1 VRSKEA
7 VLKLFEEYKQNNS
20 TAMEKQ
26 WAEAKMARK
35 LFHGDFQ
42 DHPLIK
48 TTVVSSPNGDTLKQT
63 QKTVA
68 EVNTIRPV
76 VTAISGTLVKNRRDA
91 FYWALVEKPDEGK
104 IDKLNSFKQSIRQ
117 MARADK
123 VETAQDLDMLVGGYG
138 AVVPEIDYNKNPFGQ
153 IVFAKLDPDRVAWDM
168 AAREPNL
175 TDARFAYFWKKY
187 SEEEAEAVF
196 GITEP
201 SVELDTGNESESS
214 QTMNDNTR
222 FREDVYKDIEESPDD
237 KLFNVYYFNWYDYE
251 TKTIISNP
259 FSAVV
264 NATPEFI
271 AIAKQQQ
278 TDLQKLMGD
287 DVPDINAREWCV
299 DKKFVEPIK
308 LIGQSMG
315 VTVEVGEKTAV
326 KTYYNAVLSNKKVYK
341 LYKSI
346 YQDGLSILFKTCHFN
361 DVDNFW
367 YGLPKV
373 VEVPALLL
381 AKAITEAMRV
391 MGRNG
396 SKHYVFEK
404 SAFDASVKQSLT
416 EKIGVVTVPDG
427 ALSGGKTAQW
437 ATDIQATGYEQLMQ
451 FFLEMVSR
459 ISGVSIA
466 YMGDASDKNETGIL
480 NQRRVKQT
488 LVSLSNI
495 IDNVAQ
501 YQEENSRMLLPLMRT
516 LIKDNSDS
524 VRFFSTDGGNR
535 QNNTIT
541 QYDLYDKYAVMIDEA
556 LTTDETRQNAYES
569 FTEIGGILLQQ
580 GQIDLARPF
589 LLKAV
594 EMMPLG
600 IKDKSSLQEALSEP
614 VIDPA
619 YVKQLEGQVQQLQGQ
634 VTQATSIAY
643 QAQAKR
649 DSASADKYTADAAL
663 TQVKAAEIIA
673 KTDLTNA
680 QVAKVITDLDTG
692 TEQQDNS

>member
-35 LFHGDFQ
+35 LFHGDF
-42 DHPLIK
+42 L
-48 TTVVSSPNGDTLKQT
+48 
-63 QKTVA
+63 
-68 EVNTIRPV
+68 RPV

-91 FYWALVEKPDEGK
+91 FYWALVDQPDEGK

-123 VETAQDLDMLVGGYG
+123 VESAQDLDMLVNGYG

-153 IVFAKLDPDRVAWDM
+153 IVFAKLDPDRTAWDM

-187 SEEEAEAVF
+187 SAEEAEAVF

-278 TDLQKLMGD
+278 ADLKKLMGD
-287 DVPDINAREWCV
+287 DVPDINEREWCV

-600 IKDKSSLQEALSEP
+600 IKDKSSLQDALSEP

>member
-48 TTVVSSPNGDTLKQT
+48 TTVVASPNGDTLKKT

-91 FYWALVEKPDEGK
+91 FYWALVDQPDEGK

-123 VETAQDLDMLVGGYG
+123 VESAQDLDMLVNGYG

-153 IVFAKLDPDRVAWDM
+153 IVFAKLDPDRTAWDM

-187 SEEEAEAVF
+187 SAEEAEAVF

-278 TDLQKLMGD
+278 ADLKKLMGD
-287 DVPDINAREWCV
+287 DVPDINEREWCV

-396 SKHYVFEK
+396 SKH
-404 SAFDASVKQSLT
+404 
-416 EKIGVVTVPDG
+416 
-427 ALSGGKTAQW
+427 
-437 ATDIQATGYEQLMQ
+437 
-451 FFLEMVSR
+451 
-459 ISGVSIA
+459 SGVSIA

-600 IKDKSSLQEALSEP
+600 IKDKSSLQDALSEP